1 MLKCCFPERAGIEV
15 EVAVES
21 VVAVGAGAAVGVE
34 PGAAVGVEP
43 GAGPVPGAGPGAEP
57 AAGPAVGPAAGPAA
71 VPAFG
76 FVVVRVPETVELEC
90 LDMAA
95 VRECSAEVNWTKF
108 CHFLA
113 DQFAH

>member
-1 MLKCCFPERAGIEV
+1 MLKCYFPERAGIEV
-15 EVAVES
+15 EVAVEG

-57 AAGPAVGPAAGPAA
+57 AAGPAVGPAA
-71 VPAFG
+71 VPVFG

-95 VRECSAEVNWTKF
+95 VRGCSAEVNWTKS